1 MATAIK
7 PAAARPILKY
17 VGGKTALLPELLRR
31 MPRSFERYHEPFV
44 GGGALFFRVQS
55 MLIPHIDAILSD
67 LNGDLIATYRVVASQ
82 PQALIDEL
90 EQLQKWHWKSPA
102 RTFDRIRT
110 EWNASRWTPV
120 RSQGYWAAVFV
131 YLNRTCFNG
140 LYRVNSKGDFNV
152 PLGRYK
158 KPLICDP
165 KSIEAAARELWGVSL
180 LERSFRR
187 ACADVQEGDFAYFD
201 PPYDPVSRTA
211 SFTAYTGSRF
221 GEDEQRD
228 LAFLAGELVDKG
240 AKAMLSNSD
249 TPLIR
254 KLYKGRK
261 WRIDR
266 VMAPRSINSNGKK
279 RGKVAEVII
288 TGGYRRHW

>member
-1 MATAIK
+1 MSAAK
-7 PAAARPILKY
+7 PFLKY
-17 VGGKTALLPELLRR
+17 VGGKTALLPDLLRR

-44 GGGALFFRVQS
+44 GGGALFFRVQ
-55 MLIPHIDAILSD
+55 PTRRFRRVDAILSD
-67 LNGDLIATYRVVASQ
+67 LNGDLIGMYRVVASQ
-82 PQALIDEL
+82 PGSVIIEL
-90 EQLQKWHWKSPA
+90 EKLQKSHWRAPKSTYQ
-102 RTFDRIRT
+102 RLRT

-120 RSQGYWAAVFV
+120 RPQGYWAALFI
-131 YLNRTCFNG
+131 YLNKTCFNG
-140 LYRVNSKGDFNV
+140 LHRVNSKGEFNV

-165 KSIEAAARELWGVSL
+165 ESIKAAARELWGVTL
-180 LERSFRR
+180 LERSFRQ
-187 ACADVQEGDFAYFD
+187 ACADVHEGDFVYFD
-201 PPYDPVSRTA
+201 PPYDPVSKTA
-211 SFTAYTGSRF
+211 SFTAYTGGKF

-228 LAFLAGELVDKG
+228 LAFLAGELVDRG
-240 AKAMLSNSD
+240 AKVMLSNSD

-254 KLYKGRK
+254 KLYKGKK

-266 VMAPRSINSNGKK
+266 VMVKRSINSNGKK